1 MAGSIA
7 WKGILSIAVLAW
19 AILNII
25 PVRDT
30 PFVDF
35 IQSQVTA
42 EEEEFQRLHSMAQER
57 VDSGESATFFLA
69 LREVVEAESADLQSF
84 FPEIDARDIR
94 NLDKRNKVLLDEILT
109 RSHGKVK
116 PGLDLNGGVAFSFR
130 VSEETPVD
138 LPTEADDDDRPA
150 ITQAQKE
157 YDRSEQLGMAVEIL
171 RKRIDGL
178 GVAEPVIRLVGD
190 NHIEVQ
196 MPGVSIVENPDV
208 GDKISAPAR
217 LDFCLVHRTANPL
230 NLPEPP
236 IGYRAMIQ
244 KRENSRTGEI
254 EEIPYYIKKIPEMGG
269 EIIAEARAVT
279 NEFGG
284 YRVLLSFTDD
294 GDERFGDVTKRI
306 AEENERTRT
315 VGQLAIILD
324 GELYSAPTVR
334 AEIRGGAEIT
344 GHTSFTQ
351 REAQELANVLNNP
364 LRIGL
369 DIEEMNVI
377 GPSLA
382 EDARDASFV
391 AFQIGAALVIIF
403 MILYYVF
410 AGVVAVISVLIN
422 VAIVFGTLSSIGAT
436 VTLPGVAALVLT
448 LGMAV
453 DANIL
458 IFERIREE
466 LREGKNLGNAL
477 ISGYGKALSTI
488 VDANV
493 TTLITASILIWLGT
507 GAVRGFGVTLAIGIV
522 TSMFCALLV
531 SRVLLEILIHSGLVK
546 KMLSSSLLPATE
558 IPFLIYSKRAF
569 VASWCVVLVGIVA
582 IAGNRQGI
590 FGIDF
595 LGGEELTF
603 TYSEKLTSQQVEAV
617 ARDAN
622 LGEVNILYQ
631 SAIGSQAETLK
642 IQTEHGTGERF
653 LTALQESYPGA
664 GLEHLGQSRISPT
677 VGKEVTFS
685 ALTSISLALVGILL
699 YVALRFEIGYGIG
712 AVVATIHDI
721 LMSIGLYVLLGSFGV
736 GSGQFTAPMVAAI
749 LMIIG
754 YSLNDSIVVF
764 DRVREEL
771 LLHPGRNLAS
781 VINLAINR
789 TLART
794 ILTSVTTLLA
804 TSALYL
810 FGAGVVI
817 DFALVFIIGIF
828 TGTFSSIFI
837 ASPVFFW
844 WHKGDRRHVEERHDI
859 LPKYEWETS
868 KKMAQ

>member
-1 MAGSIA
+1 
-7 WKGILSIAVLAW
+7 
-19 AILNII
+19 
-25 PVRDT
+25 
-30 PFVDF
+30 
-35 IQSQVTA
+35 
-42 EEEEFQRLHSMAQER
+42 
-57 VDSGESATFFLA
+57 
-69 LREVVEAESADLQSF
+69 
-84 FPEIDARDIR
+84 
-94 NLDKRNKVLLDEILT
+94 
-109 RSHGKVK
+109 
-116 PGLDLNGGVAFSFR
+116 
-130 VSEETPVD
+130 
-138 LPTEADDDDRPA
+138 
-150 ITQAQKE
+150 
-157 YDRSEQLGMAVEIL
+157 MAV
-171 RKRIDGL
+171 
-178 GVAEPVIRLVGD
+178 
-190 NHIEVQ
+190 N
-196 MPGVSIVENPDV
+196 
-208 GDKISAPAR
+208 
-217 LDFCLVHRTANPL
+217 
-230 NLPEPP
+230 
-236 IGYRAMIQ
+236 
-244 KRENSRTGEI
+244 
-254 EEIPYYIKKIPEMGG
+254 
-269 EIIAEARAVT
+269 
-279 NEFGG
+279 
-284 YRVLLSFTDD
+284 RVLLSFTDEGND
-294 GDERFGDVTKRI
+294 RFADVTRRI

-334 AEIRGGAEIT
+334 EEIRGGAEIT

-403 MILYYVF
+403 MVLYYVF
-410 AGVVAVISVLIN
+410 AGVVAVISVSIN

-477 ISGYGKALSTI
+477 ISGYEKAFSTI

-493 TTLITASILIWLGT
+493 TTLITAFILIWLGT

-569 VASWCVVLVGIVA
+569 LTSWCIVLVGIVA
-582 IAGNRQGI
+582 IAANREGI

-603 TYSEKLTSQQVEAV
+603 TYSERLTSQQVEAV
-617 ARDAN
+617 ARDADV
-622 LGEVNILYQ
+622 GEVNILYQ

-642 IQTEHGTGERF
+642 IQTEHGAGEKF
-653 LTALQESYPGA
+653 LAALQESYPGA
-664 GLEHLGQSRISPT
+664 GLEHLGQSTISPT

-685 ALTSISLALVGILL
+685 ALSSISLALVGILL

-736 GSGQFTAPMVAAI
+736 GSGQFTAPMVAAV

-771 LLHPGRNLAS
+771 LLHPGRGLAS

-794 ILTSVTTLLA
+794 ILTSLTTLLA

-828 TGTFSSIFI
+828 TGTFSSVFI

-868 KKMAQ
+868 KKLAR